1 MDASSEALS
10 RNGPIAAPRNS
21 VKHSERVF
29 FAGIAVALLAV
40 LSGCGSDGPATQQ
53 RNSADVKDTVLAFY
67 KLALEDMKPRE
78 AFTLYAAADFVEHA
92 PGVDGTAGG
101 TLGFLEAM
109 IAQSPQSRWEIVRSA
124 AEDDLVFLHVRY
136 TPAPGAPEIAL
147 AEIFRV
153 EDNKLAEHWD
163 VLGFPPETVINPNPR
178 F

>member
-1 MDASSEALS
+1 
-10 RNGPIAAPRNS
+10 
-21 VKHSERVF
+21 
-29 FAGIAVALLAV
+29 
-40 LSGCGSDGPATQQ
+40 
-53 RNSADVKDTVLAFY
+53 VKDTVLAFY

-78 AFTLYAAADFVEHA
+78 AFALYASADFVDHA
-92 PGVDGTAGG
+92 QSVGGTAER